1 MSRGRSGR
9 PLRILDSR
17 VHFLNPFAPLTISRR
32 TLQDNG
38 MRFLPLRI
46 VTVGLVAAGVTAL
59 VWAQAGRA
67 LVINGKTAPAG
78 SVVTQGGQA
87 FVSVA
92 ALRAAGA
99 EVTAD
104 ANRIT
109 IQFAPLRERLQTDA
123 VEGTLGE
130 WVQNETWRVRV
141 SDVQPI
147 KNPFGRGPGF
157 SVNLEM
163 RNLQRQQATPYSSG
177 LQSVQLIDSKGNVL
191 TFSPGSFRDQFK
203 SLAQAQGISN
213 VLQFGDDN
221 NQLTEVGEPDRMLLL
236 FRTTGGKRLRDIR
249 IFLRPQGVGG

>member
-1 MSRGRSGR
+1 MRSHS
-9 PLRILDSR
+9 LR
-17 VHFLNPFAPLTISRR
+17 V
-32 TLQDNG
+32 
-38 MRFLPLRI
+38 
-46 VTVGLVAAGVTAL
+46 VTVGLVATGLAAL
-59 VWAQAGRA
+59 VWAQSGRT
-67 LVINGKTAPAG
+67 LVINGKAAPAG
-78 SVVTQGGQA
+78 SIISQGGQN

-104 ANRIT
+104 ANRVT

-141 SDVQPI
+141 SDVQPGR
-147 KNPFGRGPGF
+147 NPFGRGPGF
-157 SVNLEM
+157 SLTLEM
-163 RNLQRQQATPYSSG
+163 RNLLRQEMAPYNSG

-191 TFSPGSFRDQFK
+191 KFSPGSFRDQFK

-221 NQLTEVGEPDRMLLL
+221 NQVTELGEPDRVLLL
-236 FRTTGGKRLRDIR
+236 FRTTGGKKLRDIR
-249 IFLRPQGVGG
+249 IFLRPQGEGG